1 VTLKAALTVNKRVGV
16 LSGARFLLFAS
27 RDMWFEVTL
36 PFFLRDPASGI
47 GWSRVAVGAF
57 LAAWIVAY
65 GQVQAH
71 SGPLVLKPLR
81 QAPPNAAAA
90 TLWAALLT
98 PLPAAAAVAL
108 YVGGAT
114 GVFGPGAPAG
124 PAVATLVSMLAAF
137 CVVFAIN
144 SAVHSYLVVRYADGD
159 KVATTVG
166 FYYMS
171 NAGGRLVGT
180 VLSGVL
186 YTYGP
191 GALPAR
197 FGACLV
203 GAAVFAAASAAV
215 AGCIPDPD
223 AGLACGPCLSFAG
236 RKGGGRRRLPAWRWS
251 REETRR
257 RLAAPRRGQR
267 GRREH

>member
-1 VTLKAALTVNKRVGV
+1 
-16 LSGARFLLFAS
+16 
-27 RDMWFEVTL
+27 M
-36 PFFLRDPASGI
+36 
-47 GWSRVAVGAF
+47 
-57 LAAWIVAY
+57 
-65 GQVQAH
+65 
-71 SGPLVLKPLR
+71 
-81 QAPPNAAAA
+81 
-90 TLWAALLT
+90 
-98 PLPAAAAVAL
+98 
-108 YVGGAT
+108 
-114 GVFGPGAPAG
+114 
-124 PAVATLVSMLAAF
+124 
-137 CVVFAIN
+137 
-144 SAVHSYLVVRYADGD
+144 
-159 KVATTVG
+159 ATTVG

-236 RKGGGRRRLPAWRWS
+236 RKGGG
-251 REETRR
+251 E
-257 RLAAPRRGQR
+257 AAPAGLAVVE
-267 GRREH
+267 GGDEAAPGGPKAGAAGAA